1 MHRVLGDLDVAVRDD
16 DRAKRFA
23 DAHNEVLKDHA
34 GTFEKLA
41 TLETDDERV
50 EGIMRRAEQYL
61 KQPAPIS
68 MAASHIVTLVAE
80 LRKARKERDA
90 ARVKLAQWQDLA
102 ADGTVVLR
110 ETK

>member
-1 MHRVLGDLDVAVRDD
+1 MTD

-50 EGIMRRAEQYL
+50 EGIMRRAEHYL
-61 KQPAPIS
+61 KQPVAPIS

-90 ARVKLAQWQDLA
+90 ARVKLAQWHDLA
-102 ADGTVVLR
+102 ANGTVVLR

>member
-1 MHRVLGDLDVAVRDD
+1 MTD

-50 EGIMRRAEQYL
+50 EGIMRRAEEAA
-61 KQPAPIS
+61 KTFG
-68 MAASHIVTLVAE
+68 AASGAHIVTLVAE

-90 ARVKLAQWQDLA
+90 ARVKLAQWHGLA
-102 ADGTVVLR
+102 ANGTVVLR